1 MNYYDIWVNLAPGVN
16 DMEFV
21 KAVRAY
27 LDLLVKDGDMVG
39 YRIRRRKLGFGPDGL
54 GEFNLTLEFD
64 SLAQIDEA
72 FFDVAR
78 RSGEMEE
85 RHHAVYSKV
94 RDFKSALYRDF
105 PDSVRE
111 A

>member
-1 MNYYDIWVNLAPGVN
+1 MNYYDIWVNLKPGTD

-21 KAVRAY
+21 RCLRAY
-27 LDLLVKDGDMVG
+27 LDHFVEGGQMEG

-54 GEFNLTLEFD
+54 GEFSVTMKFG
-64 SLAQIDEA
+64 SLASLDEA
-72 FFDVAR
+72 FFTAAK
-78 RSGEMEE
+78 RSGVPEE
-85 RHHAVYSKV
+85 LHSAVFSKV
-94 RDFKSALYRDF
+94 TDFKAALYRDF